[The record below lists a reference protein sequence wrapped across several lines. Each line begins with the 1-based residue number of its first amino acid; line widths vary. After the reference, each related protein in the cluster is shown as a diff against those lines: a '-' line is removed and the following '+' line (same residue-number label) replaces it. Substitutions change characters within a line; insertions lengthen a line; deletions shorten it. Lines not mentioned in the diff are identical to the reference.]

1 MGEISLLFQS
11 AKASS
16 TAVGLN
22 LPKGCDP
29 LIHSSSCCADPP
41 TIRLL
46 HCHWKCA
53 IAINCTVQLQYV
65 DYLTFRVATQGIR
78 TTVLKSFIRALN
90 YWVELLYFLVGDL
103 G

>member
-29 LIHSSSCCADPP
+29 LIHSSSCCGDPQA
-41 TIRLL
+41 IRVFLL
-46 HCHWKCA
+46 LPHNSNFA
-53 IAINCTVQLQYV
+53 TVMNP
-65 DYLTFRVATQGIR
+65 RVNIFGNRSLPKGA
-78 TTVLKSFIRALN
+78 
-90 YWVELLYFLVGDL
+90 
-103 G
+103 